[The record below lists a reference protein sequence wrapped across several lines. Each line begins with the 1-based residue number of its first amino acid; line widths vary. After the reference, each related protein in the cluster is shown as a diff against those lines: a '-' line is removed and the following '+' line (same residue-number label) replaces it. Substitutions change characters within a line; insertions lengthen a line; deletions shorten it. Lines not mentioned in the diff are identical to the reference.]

1 MDAGLESHAGPSE
14 PGDDLLDDSV
24 FLGVLSNA
32 HAGRWQA
39 LVAGVPCS
47 TFSKA
52 RWRPGGPPVVRR
64 RPHEVRG
71 LAQPPAGHE
80 MEAARANELAGRAC
94 MVAAAVQGAGGV
106 YVIENPVDYGDAEL
120 TRALRVRCTPAHAS
134 LWQLEELEALQHTTG
149 GRKVHF
155 PQCAVGA
162 GTQKWTTLLYSPAA
176 DALADLGKMR
186 CGHAKAEH
194 RQSTVGR
201 DSDGRWRTAAL
212 AAYPEQLN
220 GIIAA
225 AIDRGVP
232 GAVDLGAEPA
242 ALQRGS
248 ACVWL
253 PRERRP
259 SRLKVRQASWRK
271 CIPNAA
277 SPTSRCD

>member
-1 MDAGLESHAGPSE
+1 
-14 PGDDLLDDSV
+14 
-24 FLGVLSNA
+24 
-32 HAGRWQA
+32 
-39 LVAGVPCS
+39 
-47 TFSKA
+47 
-52 RWRPGGPPVVRR
+52 
-64 RPHEVRG
+64 
-71 LAQPPAGHE
+71 
-80 MEAARANELAGRAC
+80 

-220 GIIAA
+220 KIIAA
-225 AIDRGVP
+225 AIERGVP
-232 GAVDLGAEPA
+232 EAVDLGAEPV

-253 PRERRP
+253 PREGRP
-259 SRLKVRQASWRK
+259 SQLKVRQASWRK

-277 SPTSRCD
+277 SPTSQCDLAMARSRIPC